1 MYLPLV
7 FAIQVKAFDKSFKGV
22 KCVSIITVSSKIN
35 EVIGAILDFFIKKF
49 HNRKKAQNTYKRT
62 KIKDALKN
70 I

>member
-1 MYLPLV
+1 M
-7 FAIQVKAFDKSFKGV
+7 KAFDKSFKGV

>member
-1 MYLPLV
+1 M
-7 FAIQVKAFDKSFKGV
+7 KAFDKSFKGV
-22 KCVSIITVSSKIN
+22 KCVLIITVSSKIN

-62 KIKDALKN
+62 KTKDALKN